1 MRWALLVAVV
11 WRTLGIGYR
20 QIVTFLSLAVGVML
34 LALFLAI
41 SYGYW
46 ARFADVPERN
56 LVVRSAHFGFLPV
69 ALADRAGQMGAR
81 EDIGEMAY
89 RVTFPA
95 FRGDVGFLVE
105 AVGTPS
111 ESIFNPMGLE
121 VGQGLEATLRGN
133 RIGALIGEDLASN
146 LDVRVGDA
154 VVVTKELATVRRELS
169 VVEGRAFAAGKRE
182 VIVGERLAKRMRGID
197 VGDDIRIHG
206 ASWAVVGRFATGDVH
221 ESSMMADATTL
232 RDHMA
237 QEGYASAL
245 VWLSEAEQAQS
256 LIDRFGEESRTPLN
270 GFRES
275 DYYAMLGGMLP
286 HLRVLQVFVAI
297 CLLVMLPVCV
307 LHVMSVMVEGSK
319 RDFAVLHAL
328 GFSSPSIFVATLLQV
343 VMLAS
348 VAIVVAI
355 GAALTVLD
363 GSAFSVGVDFQ
374 TIEIEVRVGMETA
387 LYGALFG
394 FLATALGCFW
404 PAWKASRQ
412 TLVASH

>member
-1 MRWALLVAVV
+1 MSGARLGLWLGAALVARPWPSLNMLAALLIGVA
-11 WRTLGIGYR
+11 TFIGLGA
-20 QIVTFLSLAVGVML
+20 LSSALSRVFVDTGTPQRVLFFSQGSIWEGQSTIADETVAAL
-34 LALFLAI
+34 LDAPEV
-41 SYGYW
+41 
-46 ARFADVPERN
+46 ARNAQ
-56 LVVRSAHFGFLPV
+56 G
-69 ALADRAGQMGAR
+69 RAMGA
-81 EDIGEMAY
+81 GE
-89 RVTFPA
+89 VL
-95 FRGDVGFLVE
+95 G
-105 AVGTPS
+105 S
-111 ESIFNPMGLE
+111 
-121 VGQGLEATLRGN
+121 ATLEDSVTGLLTRVPVRGT
-133 RIGALIGEDLASN
+133 G
-146 LDVRVGDA
+146 
-154 VVVTKELATVRRELS
+154 ELATVRRELS
-169 VVEGRAFAAGKRE
+169 IVEGRAFVAGKRE

-197 VGDDIRIHG
+197 VGDEIRIHG
-206 ASWAVVGRFATGDVH
+206 ASWAVVGRFASGDVH

-245 VWLSEAEQAQS
+245 VWLSEAEQAQA
-256 LIDRFGEESRTPLN
+256 LIDRFGEESPTPLN

-275 DYYAMLGGMLP
+275 EYYAMLGGMLP

-319 RDFAVLHAL
+319 QDFAVLHAL

-348 VAIVVAI
+348 VAIVVAV
-355 GAALTVLD
+355 GAALAVLD

>member
-1 MRWALLVAVV
+1 MSGARLGLWLGAALVARPWPSLNMLATLLIGVATFIGLGALSSALSRVFVDTGTPERVLFFSEGSIWEGQSAIADETVAALLDAPEVARNAQGRAMGTGEV
-11 WRTLGIGYR
+11 LG
-20 QIVTFLSLAVGVML
+20 S
-34 LALFLAI
+34 
-41 SYGYW
+41 
-46 ARFADVPERN
+46 
-56 LVVRSAHFGFLPV
+56 
-69 ALADRAGQMGAR
+69 
-81 EDIGEMAY
+81 
-89 RVTFPA
+89 
-95 FRGDVGFLVE
+95 
-105 AVGTPS
+105 
-111 ESIFNPMGLE
+111 
-121 VGQGLEATLRGN
+121 ATLEDSVTGLLTRVPVRGT
-133 RIGALIGEDLASN
+133 G
-146 LDVRVGDA
+146 
-154 VVVTKELATVRRELS
+154 KLATVRRELS
-169 VVEGRAFAAGKRE
+169 IVEGRPFVAGKRE

-197 VGDDIRIHG
+197 VGDEIRIHG
-206 ASWAVVGRFATGDVH
+206 ASWAVVGRFATADVH

-256 LIDRFGEESRTPLN
+256 LIDRFGEDSRTPLN

-275 DYYAMLGGMLP
+275 EYYAMLGGMLP

-319 RDFAVLHAL
+319 QDFAVLHAL

-348 VAIVVAI
+348 VAIVVAV
-355 GAALTVLD
+355 GAALAVLD
-363 GSAFSVGVDFQ
+363 GRAFSVGVDFQ